1 MNSLLGNYCHVSNQV
16 NAYTDE
22 PTDAPLEGVFD
33 DCSPLKDIYQALMFK
48 REVTFQAAWNFEPT
62 TYTAFD
68 ILLDR
73 INENADT
80 TDLAASI
87 FAAALFNEKKGQ
99 IATDLAQDS
108 DFEAWVFDFFKY
120 LQNEKPAPFTKPN
133 LEFLNLR
140 GDA

>member
-22 PTDAPLEGVFD
+22 PNDAPLDGVFD
-33 DCSPLKDIYQALMFK
+33 DCSPLKDIYAALMFK
-48 REVTFQAAWNFEPT
+48 RKVTFQAGWNYEPT

-87 FAAALFNEKKGQ
+87 FAAALFNENKGE
-99 IATDLAQDS
+99 IATDLAQAS
-108 DFEAWVFDFFKY
+108 DFEAWVYDFFKY
-120 LQNEKPAPFTKPN
+120 LQNSKPAPFTKPN

-140 GDA
+140 GA

>member
-1 MNSLLGNYCHVSNQV
+1 MNSLTNHCHVTNQV

-22 PTDAPLEGVFD
+22 PNDAPLDGVFD
-33 DCSPLKDIYQALMFK
+33 DCSPLKDIYAALMFK
-48 REVTFQAAWNFEPT
+48 RKVTFQAGWHYEST

-87 FAAALFNEKKGQ
+87 FAAALFNENKGE
-99 IATDLAQDS
+99 IATDLAQAS
-108 DFEAWVFDFFKY
+108 DFEAWVYDFFKY
-120 LQNEKPAPFTKPN
+120 LQNSKPAPFTKPN
-133 LEFLNLR
+133 LEFLNVR
-140 GDA
+140 GA

>member
-22 PTDAPLEGVFD
+22 PNDTPVDSVFD
-33 DCSPLKDIYQALMFK
+33 DCSPLKDIYEALMVD
-48 REVTFQAAWNFEPT
+48 REVTFLAGWHFEPT
-62 TYTAFD
+62 IYTAFD

-87 FAAALFNEKKGQ
+87 FAAALFNENKGE
-99 IATDLAQDS
+99 IATDLAQAS
-108 DFEAWVFDFFKY
+108 DFEAWVYDFFKY
-120 LQNEKPAPFTKPN
+120 LQNSKPAPFTKPN

-140 GDA
+140 GA

>member
-1 MNSLLGNYCHVSNQV
+1 MNSLTNHCHVTNQV

-22 PTDAPLEGVFD
+22 PNDTPLDGVFD
-33 DCSPLKDIYQALMFK
+33 DCSPLKDIYAALMFK
-48 REVTFQAAWNFEPT
+48 RKVTFQAGWNYEPT

-87 FAAALFNEKKGQ
+87 FAAALFNENKGE
-99 IATDLAQDS
+99 IATDLAQAS

-120 LQNEKPAPFTKPN
+120 LQNSKPAPFTKPN

-140 GDA
+140 GA

>member
-1 MNSLLGNYCHVSNQV
+1 MNSLTNHCHVTNQV

-22 PTDAPLEGVFD
+22 PNDAPLDGVFD
-33 DCSPLKDIYQALMFK
+33 DCSPLKDIYAALMFK
-48 REVTFQAAWNFEPT
+48 RKVTFQAGWHYEPT

-99 IATDLAQDS
+99 IATDLAQAS
-108 DFEAWVFDFFKY
+108 DFEAWVYDFFKY
-120 LQNEKPAPFTKPN
+120 LQNSKPAPFTKPN
-133 LEFLNLR
+133 LDFLTLR
-140 GDA
+140 GA

>member
-1 MNSLLGNYCHVSNQV
+1 MNSLTNHCHVTAQINAHTDDYTPPV
-16 NAYTDE
+16 N
-22 PTDAPLEGVFD
+22 GVFD
-33 DCSPLKDIYQALMFK
+33 ECSPLADIYATLMLE
-48 REVTFQAAWNFEPT
+48 REVTFQSAWHYEPT

-87 FAAALFNEKKGQ
+87 FAAALFNENKGQ

-108 DFEAWVFDFFKY
+108 DFETWVYDFFKY
-120 LQNEKPAPFTKPN
+120 LQKNVSYMSVPN
-133 LEFLNLR
+133 LDFLNVR
-140 GDA
+140 GA

>member
-22 PTDAPLEGVFD
+22 PNDTPVDSVFD
-33 DCSPLKDIYQALMFK
+33 DCSPLKDIYEALMVD
-48 REVTFQAAWNFEPT
+48 REVTFLAGWHFKPT

-87 FAAALFNEKKGQ
+87 FAAALFNENKGE
-99 IATDLAQDS
+99 IATDLAQAS
-108 DFEAWVFDFFKY
+108 DFEAWVYDFFKY
-120 LQNEKPAPFTKPN
+120 LQNSKPAPFTKPN
-133 LEFLNLR
+133 LEFLNVR
-140 GDA
+140 GA

>member
-1 MNSLLGNYCHVSNQV
+1 MNSVANNYCHVTTQC
-16 NAYTDE
+16 NAHTDDYT
-22 PTDAPLEGVFD
+22 PPVEGVFD
-33 DCSPLKDIYQALMFK
+33 ECSPLADIYATLMLE
-48 REVTFQAAWNFEPT
+48 REVTFQSAWHYEPT

-87 FAAALFNEKKGQ
+87 FAAALFNENKGQ
-99 IATDLAQDS
+99 IATDLAQAS
-108 DFEAWVFDFFKY
+108 DFETWVFDFFKY
-120 LQNEKPAPFTKPN
+120 LQNSKPAPFTKPN

-140 GDA
+140 GA

>member
-1 MNSLLGNYCHVSNQV
+1 MNSLTNHCHVTNQV

-22 PTDAPLEGVFD
+22 PTDTPLDGVFD
-33 DCSPLKDIYQALMFK
+33 DCSPLKDIYAALMFK
-48 REVTFQAAWNFEPT
+48 RKVTFQAGWHYEPT

-80 TDLAASI
+80 GDLAASI
-87 FAAALFNEKKGQ
+87 FAAALFNENKGET
-99 IATDLAQDS
+99 ATDLAQAS
-108 DFEAWVFDFFKY
+108 DFEAWVYDFFKY
-120 LQNEKPAPFTKPN
+120 LQNSKPAPFTKPN

-140 GDA
+140 GA

>member
-1 MNSLLGNYCHVSNQV
+1 MNSLTNHCHVTAQI
-16 NAYTDE
+16 NAHTDDYT
-22 PTDAPLEGVFD
+22 PPVEGVFD
-33 DCSPLKDIYQALMFK
+33 ECSPLADIYATLMLE
-48 REVTFQAAWNFEPT
+48 REVTFQSAWHYEPT

-87 FAAALFNEKKGQ
+87 FAAALFNENKGQ

-108 DFEAWVFDFFKY
+108 DFETWVYDFFKY
-120 LQNEKPAPFTKPN
+120 LQNSKSAPFTKPN

-140 GDA
+140 GA

>member
-1 MNSLLGNYCHVSNQV
+1 MNLLTNYCHVNNQV

-22 PTDAPLEGVFD
+22 PNDTPVDSVFD
-33 DCSPLKDIYQALMFK
+33 DCSPLKDIYEALMVD
-48 REVTFQAAWNFEPT
+48 REVTFQAGWHYEPT

-87 FAAALFNEKKGQ
+87 FAAALFNENKGK
-99 IATDLAQDS
+99 IATDLAQAS
-108 DFEAWVFDFFKY
+108 DFEAWVYDFFKY
-120 LQNEKPAPFTKPN
+120 LQNSKPAPFTKPN
-133 LEFLNLR
+133 LEFLNVR
-140 GDA
+140 GA

>member
-1 MNSLLGNYCHVSNQV
+1 MNSLLGNYCHVSNQI

-22 PTDAPLEGVFD
+22 PNDTPVDGVFD
-33 DCSPLKDIYQALMFK
+33 DCSPLKDIYEALMLK
-48 REVTFQAAWNFEPT
+48 REVTFQASWHFEPT

-80 TDLAASI
+80 GDLAASI
-87 FAAALFNEKKGQ
+87 FASALFNENKGET
-99 IATDLAQDS
+99 ATDLAQAS

-120 LQNEKPAPFTKPN
+120 LQNSKPAPFTKPN

-140 GDA
+140 GA